1 VELGDLKTLFKEW
14 ESELGQ
20 YTNQDLQQGS
30 EDQMNQTKVLYLKL
44 IGAMEGVAE
53 KMNPVLDAFRDQ
65 TLFLKHNLN
74 SPAIAALNKITLG
87 IRSEVDALIQQM
99 SQSVEEANSFIAK
112 MHAGQ

>member
-1 VELGDLKTLFKEW
+1 MKTLFKEW

-53 KMNPVLDAFRDQ
+53 KMNPVLDEFRDQ
-65 TLFLKHNLN
+65 TLFLKHNLT

-87 IRSEVDALIQQM
+87 IRGEVDALIQQM